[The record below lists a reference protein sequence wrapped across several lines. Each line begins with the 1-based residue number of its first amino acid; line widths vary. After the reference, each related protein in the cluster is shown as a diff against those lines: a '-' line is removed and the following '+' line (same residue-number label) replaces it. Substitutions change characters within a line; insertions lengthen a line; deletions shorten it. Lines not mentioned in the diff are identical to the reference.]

1 MKLIQLHLHPFAGTV
16 NRTYNFENGLNV
28 IFGDNEAGK
37 STMVKAL
44 LLSLLESTDLTKS
57 EFKNLIT
64 NHLPIGGDTIN
75 IDLQFEV
82 SGVVYELKKSWGANN
97 TSSLNAIGQA
107 PINNPE
113 NVQVELFRLM
123 NINKSIRF

>member
-64 NHLPIGGDTIN
+64 NHK
-75 IDLQFEV
+75 
-82 SGVVYELKKSWGANN
+82 Y
-97 TSSLNAIGQA
+97 
-107 PINNPE
+107 
-113 NVQVELFRLM
+113 
-123 NINKSIRF
+123 